1 MVGSVAVAAA
11 ASGALAMPHAV
22 GSSDGSDGL
31 NAVAQRPQEAG
42 HPTEGGALD
51 TLVAAEQSLAAE
63 TGEVAQEAHTRI
75 VEQQRIEAAEEAAR
89 AERESKRWLLPV
101 DNYRITAGF
110 GAGGSMWSN
119 RHTGLDFAAPTGTE
133 VRTISSGEI
142 IFAGYDGPYGNKI
155 VVEHWDGTQT
165 WYCHLSRFVLRSG
178 EVAPGEVIG
187 RVGSTGNS
195 TGPHLH
201 LEVHP
206 GGGDPVNP
214 RSWLQEQGVDV

>member
-1 MVGSVAVAAA
+1 
-11 ASGALAMPHAV
+11 MPHAV
-22 GSSDGSDGL
+22 GNTGSSDGL
-31 NAVAQRPQEAG
+31 NAIAQRPQEPAALS
-42 HPTEGGALD
+42 EGALD
-51 TLVAAEQSLAAE
+51 SLVAAEESLAAE
-63 TGEVAQEAHTRI
+63 TGEVATEAHTRI
-75 VEQQRIEAAEEAAR
+75 VEQQRIEAAEAAAR
-89 AERESKRWLLPV
+89 AEREGKRWLLPV
-101 DNYRITAGF
+101 DSYRITAGF

-133 VRTISSGEI
+133 VRSLSSGEI

-155 VVEHWDGTQT
+155 IVRHWDGTET
-165 WYCHLSRFVLRSG
+165 WYCHLSRFILRSG

-206 GGGDPVNP
+206 DGGDPVNP
-214 RSWLQEQGVDV
+214 RSWLEEHGVNV

>member
-1 MVGSVAVAAA
+1 
-11 ASGALAMPHAV
+11 MPHAV
-22 GSSDGSDGL
+22 GSTDSSDGL
-31 NAVAQRPQEAG
+31 NAIAQRPQEPASAS
-42 HPTEGGALD
+42 EGALD
-51 TLVAAEQSLAAE
+51 SLVAAEQSLAAE
-63 TGEVAQEAHTRI
+63 AGEVATEAHTRI
-75 VEQQRIEAAEEAAR
+75 IEQQRIEAAEAAAR
-89 AERESKRWLLPV
+89 AEREGKRWLLPV
-101 DNYRITAGF
+101 EGYRITAGF

-133 VRTISSGEI
+133 VMSLSAGEI

-155 VVEHWDGTQT
+155 VIRHWDGTET

-178 EVAPGEVIG
+178 DVMPGEVIG

-206 GGGDPVNP
+206 DGGDPVNP
-214 RSWLQEQGVDV
+214 RSWLEDHGVNV